1 MFKAHLRDT
10 QRDREILLS
19 AKRKRKKKTKIRGKI
34 SKLTQKKMKDS
45 TEKSKKQADN
55 ESDLHPIPHCS
66 IILTIFDS
74 ILQAFI
80 AILRFSGFKRNAPP
94 YRPAS
99 SSLED
104 CYTAGSNPPSTAV
117 DPPHDDSE
125 EESEYYR
132 PHVPPPPPWSTGG
145 GGQIH

>member
-1 MFKAHLRDT
+1 
-10 QRDREILLS
+10 
-19 AKRKRKKKTKIRGKI
+19 
-34 SKLTQKKMKDS
+34 MKDS

-80 AILRFSGFKRNAPP
+80 AILRFFGFKRNAPP